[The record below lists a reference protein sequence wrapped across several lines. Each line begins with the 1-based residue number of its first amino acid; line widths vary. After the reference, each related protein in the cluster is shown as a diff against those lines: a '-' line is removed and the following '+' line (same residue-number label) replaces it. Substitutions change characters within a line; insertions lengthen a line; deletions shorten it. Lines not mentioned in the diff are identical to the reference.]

1 MYKTYRNGE
10 NMLFDKPLKS
20 GEVVTVK
27 LTTGEELIARFEES
41 TDSGL
46 TVSKAVVLAPGAQ
59 GIGMVPWIMSAEPS
73 QITLNKDT
81 ILTYATTQKEIADK
95 YIEMTSS
102 IKLV

>member
-1 MYKTYRNGE
+1 MATPAKLLALDPPATG
-10 NMLFDKPLKS
+10 

-27 LTTGEELIARFEES
+27 LTTGEELIARFEEDAGGDLI
-41 TDSGL
+41 T
-46 TVSKAVVLAPGAQ
+46 SKPVVLAPGAQ
-59 GIGMVPWIMSAEPS
+59 GIGMVPWIMSAEPDKVKINS
-73 QITLNKDT
+73 SN